1 MNTTI
6 LTKSPLFR
14 TNKCLLTYFIIYLL
28 SAAKFRPGKIPV
40 MYTDLSDSN
49 VESTMT
55 FINKLET
62 ASYNR
67 CPVRRPCPEAV
78 NFDAITYCHSLHP
91 TPL

>member
-55 FINKLET
+55 FIK
-62 ASYNR
+62 SW
-67 CPVRRPCPEAV
+67 RRLRTIGAQS
-78 NFDAITYCHSLHP
+78 AGHARRLSILTR
-91 TPL
+91 